1 MSNQTVTDPIRALQC
16 TKGRGVVILV
26 GLEMEDMYKLA
37 QDMPML
43 TSNTTCDISEGR
55 RQKNEERTQLKI
67 SNRKS
72 NYEDL
77 RSEIWCRKII
87 KPKDIYDKFT
97 PTEAVELDVLIGI
110 QWKDIAKQYINSYNR
125 VLVRLEKE
133 TPYLQNIQRLEQECK
148 VKN

>member
-1 MSNQTVTDPIRALQC
+1 M
-16 TKGRGVVILV
+16 ILV